1 LALKDKPM
9 TNTRVEQQPSEKPL
23 APAKRK
29 RHWFRSARRFVVNC
43 FLFFPRLLR
52 RGKQVDE
59 VVVYSAH
66 PAFFLWIVILTGFGL
81 SALVALAPGASWFA
95 AWAYIF
101 VLTYFIIAILYD
113 LSAKKLLLWTGVVL
127 LFWLAAKYVEH
138 LHNVAIAGWILKH
151 FAALDPKFDSGTVL
165 VMSWLLLLPWIGSLF
180 EMYFNRRKKF
190 SPNEISEFHF
200 GEGSE
205 LTDRSGLRFVTRY
218 RDVLETLLGFG
229 GGDLLAVDNQHNVI
243 KRYENIIGLWFH
255 WKTLDRIL
263 HQRATLLDDD
273 TTKEKDDGANYS

>member
-1 LALKDKPM
+1 M
-9 TNTRVEQQPSEKPL
+9 TNTEVEKD
-23 APAKRK
+23 APEPALPRAKRK
-29 RHWFRSARRFVVNC
+29 RHWFRKTGRLLMNC

-52 RGKQVDE
+52 RGRQVDE

-66 PAFFLWIVILTGFGL
+66 PAFFLWVVIVSGFGL
-81 SALVALAPGASWFA
+81 SALVALAPSAVQFA

-101 VLTYFIIAILYD
+101 VLTYFIVAILYD

-127 LFWLAAKYVEH
+127 LLWLAAKYVEH
-138 LHNVAIAGWILKH
+138 LHNVAIAGWIISH
-151 FAALDPKFDSGTVL
+151 ISALAPRFDQGTVL

-229 GGDLLAVDNQHNVI
+229 GGDLLAVDNQHNII

-273 TTKEKDDGANYS
+273 PKKDEKYGEEYA

>member
-1 LALKDKPM
+1 M
-9 TNTRVEQQPSEKPL
+9 TNARVEREATEPPL
-23 APAKRK
+23 PPAKPKPK
-29 RHWFRSARRFVVNC
+29 RHWFRNTGRLLINC

-66 PAFFLWIVILTGFGL
+66 PAFFLWIVIVAGFCL
-81 SALVALAPGASWFA
+81 SGLVALAPGVGQFA

-101 VLTYFIIAILYD
+101 VLTYFVVAILYD

-138 LHNVAIAGWILKH
+138 LHNVAIAGWILHH
-151 FAALDPKFDSGTVL
+151 FSALDPRFDQGTVL

-263 HQRATLLDDD
+263 HQRATLLDGDAQDD
-273 TTKEKDDGANYS
+273 KDDHEKYS